1 MSVVVSTYTEKRL
14 STVQRCITSLKNQ
27 TIVPDE
33 IILVLDP
40 IDELVSFYKNSVPS
54 DVKIVVSDDRG
65 LSQARNSGIKH
76 SRGNIVAFIDDD
88 AFADRKWL
96 ESLVSNYDDSSVMS
110 VGGLVVA
117 IWSNERPFWFPEEL
131 DWIVGC
137 SYKGFKDIKSEVRN
151 VIGCNMSFK
160 SSVFNE
166 IGFFSTNMGRFGKML
181 LSNEETEIS
190 MRLHQLVPDSKV
202 IYDPSAVVYHQVPK
216 SRESITYILNRS
228 FWEGVSK
235 ALVNSRYRSSGNLA
249 HEDNYLKYL
258 LGKAIPSRFGK
269 KFGFKTFCQTLVLLL
284 SMFSVF
290 AGYIAYR
297 LGE

>member
-1 MSVVVSTYTEKRL
+1 
-14 STVQRCITSLKNQ
+14 
-27 TIVPDE
+27 
-33 IILVLDP
+33 
-40 IDELVSFYKNSVPS
+40 
-54 DVKIVVSDDRG
+54 
-65 LSQARNSGIKH
+65 
-76 SRGNIVAFIDDD
+76 
-88 AFADRKWL
+88 
-96 ESLVSNYDDSSVMS
+96 
-110 VGGLVVA
+110 
-117 IWSNERPFWFPEEL
+117 
-131 DWIVGC
+131 
-137 SYKGFKDIKSEVRN
+137 
-151 VIGCNMSFK
+151 
-160 SSVFNE
+160 
-166 IGFFSTNMGRFGKML
+166 MGRFGKML

>member
-137 SYKGFKDIKSEVRN
+137 SYKGFKDIKSEVQ
-151 VIGCNMSFK
+151 
-160 SSVFNE
+160 
-166 IGFFSTNMGRFGKML
+166 ML
-181 LSNEETEIS
+181 LVVICLSNLLFS
-190 MRLHQLVPDSKV
+190 MK
-202 IYDPSAVVYHQVPK
+202 
-216 SRESITYILNRS
+216 
-228 FWEGVSK
+228 
-235 ALVNSRYRSSGNLA
+235 
-249 HEDNYLKYL
+249 
-258 LGKAIPSRFGK
+258 
-269 KFGFKTFCQTLVLLL
+269 
-284 SMFSVF
+284 
-290 AGYIAYR
+290 
-297 LGE
+297 